1 MSDIVEELRE
11 HIMLNFTTDAR
22 DEIVE
27 AVSEIERLRAERDE
41 LRRQLEC
48 HTIIID
54 GMRELR
60 EDAERYQ
67 WLLHDH
73 DDAAIRVKC
82 RAILQRLPSMS
93 YSAASTAIDAARKA

>member
-60 EDAERYQ
+60 AER
-67 WLLHDH
+67 
-73 DDAAIRVKC
+73 DALREALTSIANREC
-82 RAILQRLPSMS
+82 GDEDEASRL
-93 YSAASTAIDAARKA
+93 ANRCLRQIDAARKA